1 MADDKKTNLPAV
13 IENLPSTEVSRRDF
27 LRGLSGTVAQEV
39 VGTIPTGRL
48 IDLVAGKGDL
58 VKVPASTLNQ
68 NVRKL
73 LSLASVK
80 EKQYREFFEDVVS
93 DKGGMNEIANES
105 IYEEHYNAEELNR
118 DSVQSYL
125 YEVSNELRNINTKML
140 DITLDIEEELK
151 DQGYSDN
158 EAFLIGLELNK
169 QATPEWDKIYARR
182 FRNFRDSIDKGGS
195 VDYKIE
201 ELKDWASRG
210 YYGSSSEVDYGGTL
224 YDTLERAK
232 RRAEVRPDTLE
243 DFDDPTIILEKE
255 IKKAIKSG
263 LAVAEAI
270 YGTEVEE
277 EPSPTTIEDRA
288 KDVITTRT
296 FKELRKALGK
306 LGAPTPKAV
315 EEPKPEAPKQ
325 VEGPSKSPVQMA
337 NIASALSRF
346 KRATPL
352 GAAAAMYQPS
362 PAGVGSDIVPPY
374 PLIRPQ
380 F

>member
-1 MADDKKTNLPAV
+1 
-13 IENLPSTEVSRRDF
+13 SRRDF

-362 PAGVGSDIVPPY
+362 PAGVGS
-374 PLIRPQ
+374 
-380 F
+380 